1 MDIHIPDGSNFFD
14 LLLHAGTAYMGSTD
28 AVIPDA
34 DEDKLMAALA
44 ALERGDV
51 EYVVLADGERFMQAA
66 GDARSGYVLE
76 YNDGSTEQQSR
87 ATRQNLAGTEI
98 ADAFRRYLHRDASW
112 QTDFTWEK
120 FEI

>member
-1 MDIHIPDGSNFFD
+1 MELHLPDGNAFID
-14 LLLHAGTAYMGSTD
+14 MLLSTNTAYLGATD

-34 DEDKLMAALA
+34 DDAKLMAALT
-44 ALERGDV
+44 ALARGEI
-51 EYVVLADGERFMQAA
+51 EYVVLADGECFLQAA

-76 YNDGSTEQQSR
+76 YNDGSTEHQSR
-87 ATRQNLAGTEI
+87 AARQNLAGTEI
-98 ADAFRRYLHRDASW
+98 ADAFRRYLHRDAAW